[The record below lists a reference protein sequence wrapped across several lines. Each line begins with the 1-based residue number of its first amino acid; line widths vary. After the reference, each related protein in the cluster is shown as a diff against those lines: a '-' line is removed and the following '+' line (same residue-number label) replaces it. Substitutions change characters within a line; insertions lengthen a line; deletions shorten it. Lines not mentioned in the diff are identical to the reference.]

1 MRFPELIARARDLP
15 VIDTQTLRTWG
26 DDPRVLSVRL
36 SRWTRQGKLVP
47 LRRGVYLLPAAYR
60 KHDPCVEYLANL
72 LVTPSYVSLERA
84 LALHG
89 LIPERV
95 PLIQSV
101 TPRRPGLF
109 RTAVG
114 DFSYR
119 HVKKEWFFGY
129 RETAVAGGTALVAS
143 PEKAL
148 LDLVYLSPGPFHAD
162 RIEELRLQEVE
173 RLSPGAILRLA
184 RGRGPRLEQAA
195 RSLAAWIRRERRR

>member
-15 VIDTQTLRTWG
+15 VIDTKTLRTWG

-60 KHDPCVEYLANL
+60 KHDLCVEYLANL
-72 LVTPSYVSLERA
+72 LVIPSYVSLERA

-109 RTAVG
+109 RTTVG

-119 HVKKEWFFGY
+119 HVKQEWFFGY
-129 RETAVAGGTALVAS
+129 RETAVAGGAALVAS

-148 LDLVYLSPGPFHAD
+148 LDLVYLASGPFGAD
-162 RIEELRLQEVE
+162 RIEELRLQQVE
-173 RLSPGAILRLA
+173 RLSPGAIVRLA
-184 RGRGPRLEQAA
+184 RGRGARLEQAA